1 MTSHDLLLI
10 AALTLLGTLI
20 GVVIR
25 WRVSTLGYRH
35 DDEASQPPPGTR
47 WLIPF
52 AVAAASGLLAWR
64 FGITRWSLLLPTLP
78 IAWFG
83 PWLSAIDLDVRRLP
97 NRLLATQAAI
107 TAAGVGAA
115 ALILNNPRIAI
126 QAALGAG
133 VAFLVF
139 WILDHLRPGGFGWG
153 DGKYVPILGA
163 TTAAVSPGV
172 EWWAFLIACVAA
184 ILATPLRRR
193 RGAFPLGPWLVG
205 GALAALAFVG

>member
-1 MTSHDLLLI
+1 MTSHDLLLV
-10 AALTLLGTLI
+10 AALTLLGALI
-20 GVVIR
+20 GLVVK
-25 WRVSTLGYRH
+25 WRVSTLEYRH
-35 DDEASQPPPGTR
+35 DDEASQPPPDTR
-47 WLIPF
+47 WWIPL

-64 FGITRWSLLLPTLP
+64 FGIARWPLLLSTLP
-78 IAWFG
+78 VAWFG

-97 NRLLATQAAI
+97 NRLLATHAAI

-133 VAFLVF
+133 VAFVVF

-153 DGKYVPILGA
+153 DGKYIPILGA
-163 TTAAVSPGV
+163 ATAAVSPRV

-184 ILATPLRRR
+184 VLATPLRRR
-193 RGAFPLGPWLVG
+193 RGAFPFGPWLVG